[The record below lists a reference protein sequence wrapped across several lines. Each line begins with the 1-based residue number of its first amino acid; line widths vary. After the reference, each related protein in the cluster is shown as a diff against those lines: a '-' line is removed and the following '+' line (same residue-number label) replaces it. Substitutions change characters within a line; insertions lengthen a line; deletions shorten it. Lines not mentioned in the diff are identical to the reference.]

1 MNNPSK
7 IKPAGASTYQ
17 HRQAIGGAKEI
28 RTPDLATGSSVGLW
42 DCRLVRRRQRWRSR
56 DLLSVVSESVHHAS
70 QHRAVRFVLADWSAA
85 NAYCLRVGLS
95 TAMIPVEML
104 PTFWAEW
111 VAPWAPQLHI
121 GQALQNIIFADAS
134 AFSARVVPMLIWRL
148 AGVIPLVVA
157 LLLPRKTAAKME
169 NK

>member
-7 IKPAGASTYQ
+7 IKPAGTSTYQ
-17 HRQAIGGAKEI
+17 HRQAIGGAKGI

-42 DCRLVRRRQRWRSR
+42 DCRLVRRRQRWRPR

-70 QHRAVRFVLADWSAA
+70 QHRAVRFGLADWSAA

-111 VAPWAPQLHI
+111 VAPWAPQLQHWPGVAKYYLRRCGRI
-121 GQALQNIIFADAS
+121 LCRSSADADLEIS
-134 AFSARVVPMLIWRL
+134 RSYSLSCR
-148 AGVIPLVVA
+148 
-157 LLLPRKTAAKME
+157 TASSSE
-169 NK
+169 NSCEDGK